1 MFITTGRVE
10 IDDQRLFSVTQKDSL
25 QMSVSELSSRLLTGV
40 TGVEPECVESLQTFS
55 DHVGFDIET

>member
-1 MFITTGRVE
+1 
-10 IDDQRLFSVTQKDSL
+10 
-25 QMSVSELSSRLLTGV
+25 MSVSELSSRLLTGV